1 MRQAFSALFAVV
13 FGLWAAVAT
22 AQSVWVQVEA
32 EPNLA
37 QAQQRA
43 RVYAEIFPDV
53 GGFQL
58 NSGWY
63 AITLG
68 PYTEEDAIA
77 RIRSLLSRG
86 EIPSDAFLVEGSSY
100 GAQFWPVGAD
110 SRSQQAVAAP
120 ETTEGQSSTDLGAL
134 LSQGGAQTT
143 APEEG
148 TETASVE
155 PAAEPEVE
163 TALVEPEPEP
173 EPVIPEE
180 TRREALR
187 SEGRLSRDEKFEL
200 QIALQWFGYYDGPID
215 ASFGPGTRGSMA
227 AWQESK
233 DYEQTGV
240 LTTRQRSELLSD
252 YAAVLASLG
261 LATRRDEVAGIELE
275 LPLAMVV
282 FDRYDPPFA
291 HYNSINDSGVTVLL
305 ISQTGDEASL
315 LGLYDIMQTLEI
327 VPLEGE
333 RERRSNRFTLTGA
346 NDEIVS
352 HTYAELSDG
361 AVKGFTLIWPT
372 GDEQRRQVVLKAMRD
387 SFSPIEDAV
396 LPEAIGDGALDQSVD
411 LISGLQ
417 IRRPERSRSGFYIN
431 SRGAVLTT
439 AAAVEGCG
447 RITIDEAYE
456 AEVVARDAELGLAL
470 LSPAEALAPIDYARF
485 LAANPR
491 LQSEVAVAGYSFEG
505 MLTAP
510 TLTFGTLADVRGL
523 QGEETVKRLA
533 LAASPGDAGGPVFDT
548 TGSVLGM
555 LLPAERTGGK
565 QLPPDVSFAAN
576 SMVIAEFLSNSGLS
590 AAASDRSGAL
600 STEDLTRLATNMTVL
615 VSCWN

>member
-1 MRQAFSALFAVV
+1 MKQVYSAILAVV
-13 FGLWAAVAT
+13 FGLWAMAAT
-22 AQSVWVQVEA
+22 AQTVWVQVEA
-32 EPNLA
+32 EPNLT
-37 QAQQRA
+37 QAQERA

-58 NSGWY
+58 SSGWY
-63 AITLG
+63 AITMG
-68 PYTEEDAIA
+68 PYTEEDAIS
-77 RIRSLLSRG
+77 RIRSLLARG
-86 EIPSDAFLVEGSSY
+86 EIPSDAFLVDSSAY
-100 GAQFWPVGAD
+100 GPQFWPVGAD
-110 SRSQQAVAAP
+110 SRSGPTVALP
-120 ETTEGQSSTDLGAL
+120 ETPEGEGGTDLGQL
-134 LSQGGAQTT
+134 LSQGTAQPD
-143 APEEG
+143 APAASEVD
-148 TETASVE
+148 TASAE
-155 PAAEPEVE
+155 PAAEPEAE
-163 TALVEPEPEP
+163 TVAVEPEP

-187 SEGRLSRDEKFEL
+187 SESRLSREEKSEL
-200 QIALQWFGYYDGPID
+200 QIALQWFGFYEGRID

-240 LTTRQRSELLSD
+240 LTTRQRAELLGD
-252 YAAVLASLG
+252 YSAVLASLG
-261 LATRRDEVAGIELE
+261 LATQRDEVAGIELDM
-275 LPLAMVV
+275 PLAMVE

-291 HYNSINDSGVTVLL
+291 HYTAINDSGVTVLL
-305 ISQTGDEASL
+305 ISQTGNEASL

-333 RERRSNRFTLTGA
+333 RERRSNRFTLTGE

-352 HTYAELSDG
+352 YTYATLTDG
-361 AVKGFTLIWPT
+361 TVKGFTLIWPT

-387 SFSPIEDAV
+387 SFSPIEGAV
-396 LPEAIGDGALDQSVD
+396 LPEAFGDGTLEQSVD

-417 IRRPERSRSGFYIN
+417 IRRPESSRSGFYIN

-439 AAAVEGCG
+439 AAAVQSCG

-456 AEVVARDAELGLAL
+456 AEVVASDAELGLAL
-470 LSPAEALAPIDYARF
+470 LRPAETLAPLDYARF

-510 TLTFGTLADVRGL
+510 TLTFGKLADVRGL
-523 QGEETVKRLA
+523 QGEETMKRLA
-533 LAASPGDAGGPVFDT
+533 LAASPGDAGGPVFDS
-548 TGSVLGM
+548 TGSVMGM
-555 LLPAERTGGK
+555 LLPKESPAGK
-565 QLPPDVSFAAN
+565 QLPADVSFAAN
-576 SMVIAEFLSNSGLS
+576 SLVIAEFLSNAGIAPS
-590 AAASDRSGAL
+590 ASDRSGEL
-600 STEDLTRLATNMTVL
+600 SAEDLTKLATNMTVL